1 MGLGIFT
8 RKIDFDPCCNS
19 SGKRMAPCSP
29 PCGFG
34 GDMKWDG
41 AGIWTQ
47 AMLAG
52 MLSTVSVWLNPFGHV
67 SKKLEGNP

>member
-1 MGLGIFT
+1 
-8 RKIDFDPCCNS
+8 
-19 SGKRMAPCSP
+19 
-29 PCGFG
+29 
-34 GDMKWDG
+34 MKWDG